1 MPQPSVLGIV
11 LAGGAGTRLSP
22 LTADRAKP
30 AVPFGGLYR
39 LIDFALS
46 NMANGGIRKICVL
59 TQYKSHSL
67 DRHISTTWRMS
78 SLLGN
83 YVTPVPAQQR
93 LGPHWYTGSAD
104 AIYQSMNL
112 INDEQPDI
120 VIVFGADHVY
130 RMDPQQMIE
139 HHVAHGAG
147 VTVAAIP
154 VPRPEASAFGI
165 VSVAADGRTIDAFLE
180 KPADPPPMPGN
191 PDMSYSSMGNYVF
204 DTDVLVDALRKDADD
219 DSSRHDIGG
228 NIIPNLVQN
237 GSAQAYDFMLN
248 EVPGATP
255 RDAGYWR
262 DVGSLESYFDAHM
275 DLCAV
280 EPVFNLY
287 NDKWPILTHVP
298 VAAAG
303 QVRARGG
310 RPGRA
315 GAGQPG
321 QPGRGDLRRPG
332 APVRAL
338 ARGAGEQLGHGRAV
352 GAAAQHQDRP
362 SRRGQGRDHRQERH
376 RARMGAGR
384 RGQGTRPGPRLRG
397 LGRRHHRGGQGPGG
411 HPVTSGPPAGSGCAW
426 PCSPASTRP
435 RCTAARACTS
445 PTWPASWPRWST

>member
-46 NMANGGIRKICVL
+46 NLANGRILKMCVL

-104 AIYQSMNL
+104 AIHQSMNL

-130 RMDPQQMIE
+130 RMDPQQMID
-139 HHVAHGAG
+139 HHVTHGAG
-147 VTVAAIP
+147 VTVAAIT
-154 VPRPEASAFGI
+154 VPRHEASSFGI
-165 VSVAADGRTIDAFLE
+165 VSVAKDGRTVREFLE
-180 KPADPPPMPGN
+180 KPADPPTL
-191 PDMSYSSMGNYVF
+191 PDRPDECYASMGNYVF

-219 DSSRHDIGG
+219 DSSRHDMGG
-228 NIIPNLVQN
+228 NIVPMLVRD
-237 GSAQAYDFMLN
+237 GSAQAYDFLLN
-248 EVPGATP
+248 QVPGATA
-255 RDAGYWR
+255 RDTGYWR
-262 DVGSLESYFDAHM
+262 DVGTLDSYFEAQM

-287 NDKWPILTHVP
+287 NDQWPIFTNIPSLPPAKFVHDSGDRVGRAIESLVSPGVIVSGGLVRQSVLSPGVRVNSWATVERSVLLHNTKIGRHAVVRDAIIDKNVTVP
-298 VAAAG
+298 EWA
-303 QVRARGG
+303 QVGVDKDRDRARGFVVSASG
-310 RPGRA
+310 ITVVGK
-315 GAGQPG
+315 GQEVIP
-321 QPGRGDLRRPG
+321 
-332 APVRAL
+332 
-338 ARGAGEQLGHGRAV
+338 
-352 GAAAQHQDRP
+352 
-362 SRRGQGRDHRQERH
+362 
-376 RARMGAGR
+376 
-384 RGQGTRPGPRLRG
+384 
-397 LGRRHHRGGQGPGG
+397 
-411 HPVTSGPPAGSGCAW
+411 
-426 PCSPASTRP
+426 
-435 RCTAARACTS
+435 
-445 PTWPASWPRWST
+445 

>member
-1 MPQPSVLGIV
+1 MAQPSVLGIV

-46 NMANGGIRKICVL
+46 NLANGDILKICVL

-130 RMDPQQMIE
+130 RMDPKQMID

-154 VPRPEASAFGI
+154 VPRKEASAFGI
-165 VSVAADGRTIDAFLE
+165 VSVAQDGRTVDAFLE

-191 PDMSYSSMGNYVF
+191 PDMCYASMGNYVF
-204 DTDVLVDALRKDADD
+204 DTNVLVDALRKDADD
-219 DSSRHDIGG
+219 DSSRHDMGG
-228 NIIPNLVQN
+228 NIVPMLVRD
-237 GSAQAYDFMLN
+237 GCAQAYDFLLN
-248 EVPGATP
+248 KVPGATG

-262 DVGSLESYFDAHM
+262 DVGTLDSYFDAHM

-287 NDKWPILTHVP
+287 NDQWPIFTHVP
-298 VAAAG
+298 SLPPAKFVHDDGERVGRAIDSLVSNGVVVSGGLVRQSVLSPGVRVNSWARVERSVLLHNTKVGRHAVIRDAIIDKNVTVPEG
-303 QVRARGG
+303 AKVGVDKEHDRARGFVVS
-310 RPGRA
+310 A
-315 GAGQPG
+315 GGITVVGKGQEVNP
-321 QPGRGDLRRPG
+321 
-332 APVRAL
+332 
-338 ARGAGEQLGHGRAV
+338 
-352 GAAAQHQDRP
+352 
-362 SRRGQGRDHRQERH
+362 
-376 RARMGAGR
+376 
-384 RGQGTRPGPRLRG
+384 
-397 LGRRHHRGGQGPGG
+397 
-411 HPVTSGPPAGSGCAW
+411 
-426 PCSPASTRP
+426 
-435 RCTAARACTS
+435 
-445 PTWPASWPRWST
+445 

>member
-1 MPQPSVLGIV
+1 MAIKSVLGIV

-46 NMANGGIRKICVL
+46 NLANGGIRKICVL

-104 AIYQSMNL
+104 AIFQSMNL

-130 RMDPQQMIE
+130 RMDPMQMID
-139 HHVAHGAG
+139 HHVQHGAG

-154 VPRPEASAFGI
+154 VPRSEASAFGV
-165 VSVAADGRTIDAFLE
+165 VSVGPDGRTIDAFLE
-180 KPADPPPMPGN
+180 KPADPPPMPGSA
-191 PDMSYSSMGNYVF
+191 DMSYSSMGNYVF

-228 NIIPNLVQN
+228 NIIPNLVRN
-237 GSAQAYDFMLN
+237 GGAQAYDFSFN
-248 EVPGATP
+248 EVPGATS

-262 DVGSLESYFDAHM
+262 DVGSLDSYFDAQM

-280 EPVFNLY
+280 EPIFNLY
-287 NDKWPILTHVP
+287 NDRWPILTYVP
-298 VAAAG
+298 SLPPAKFVHEAG
-303 QVRARGG
+303 DRIGRAIDSLVSPGVVISGGLVRLSVLSPGVRVNSWATVERSVLLHNTKIGRHALVRDAIIDKNVTVPEGAQVGVDKDHDRARGFAVS
-310 RPGRA
+310 A
-315 GAGQPG
+315 GGITVVGKGQEVVP
-321 QPGRGDLRRPG
+321 
-332 APVRAL
+332 
-338 ARGAGEQLGHGRAV
+338 
-352 GAAAQHQDRP
+352 
-362 SRRGQGRDHRQERH
+362 
-376 RARMGAGR
+376 
-384 RGQGTRPGPRLRG
+384 
-397 LGRRHHRGGQGPGG
+397 
-411 HPVTSGPPAGSGCAW
+411 
-426 PCSPASTRP
+426 
-435 RCTAARACTS
+435 
-445 PTWPASWPRWST
+445 

>member
-1 MPQPSVLGIV
+1 MPKPSVLGIV

-46 NMANGGIRKICVL
+46 NLANGGILKMCVL

-93 LGPHWYTGSAD
+93 LGPQWYTGSAD
-104 AIYQSMNL
+104 AIHQSMNL

-130 RMDPQQMIE
+130 RMDPQQMID
-139 HHVAHGAG
+139 HHVTHGAG

-154 VPRPEASAFGI
+154 VPRHEASSFGI
-165 VSVAADGRTIDAFLE
+165 VSVAKDGRTVQEFLE
-180 KPADPPPMPGN
+180 KPADPPTLPGR
-191 PDMSYSSMGNYVF
+191 PEECYASMGNYVF

-219 DSSRHDIGG
+219 DSSRHDMGG
-228 NIIPNLVQN
+228 NIVPMLVRD
-237 GSAQAYDFMLN
+237 GCAQAYDFQLN
-248 EVPGATP
+248 QVPGATA

-262 DVGSLESYFDAHM
+262 DVGTLDSYFEAQM

-287 NDKWPILTHVP
+287 NDRWPIFTHIPSLPPAKFVHDSGDRVGRAVDSLVSPGVIISGGLVRQSVLSPGVRVNSWATVERSVLLHNTKIGRNAVVRDAIIDKNVTVP
-298 VAAAG
+298 EWA
-303 QVRARGG
+303 QVGVDKDRDRARGFAVS
-310 RPGRA
+310 A
-315 GAGQPG
+315 GGITVVGKGQEVVP
-321 QPGRGDLRRPG
+321 
-332 APVRAL
+332 
-338 ARGAGEQLGHGRAV
+338 
-352 GAAAQHQDRP
+352 
-362 SRRGQGRDHRQERH
+362 
-376 RARMGAGR
+376 
-384 RGQGTRPGPRLRG
+384 
-397 LGRRHHRGGQGPGG
+397 
-411 HPVTSGPPAGSGCAW
+411 
-426 PCSPASTRP
+426 
-435 RCTAARACTS
+435 
-445 PTWPASWPRWST
+445 